1 MSIPVSQRLLAV
13 IFSLLLFLVIV
24 QLIRRRRLREEYALI
39 WLGASAGI
47 LLFSIFGGLVRVL
60 ASAFSVSY
68 PPTLV
73 IVIGLLFALVVILSQ
88 SVIISSQ
95 ADRLRDLAQSVAL
108 LEWRIR
114 QVEGQGAASLTTGT
128 GSADEITV

>member
-1 MSIPVSQRLLAV
+1 MAIPVGQRILAV
-13 IFSLLLFLVIV
+13 ILSLLLFLVIV

-39 WLGASAGI
+39 WLAASAAI
-47 LLFSIFGGLVRVL
+47 LLFSIFDGLVRVL

-68 PPTLV
+68 PPTLI

-88 SVIISSQ
+88 SVIISTQ
-95 ADRLRDLAQSVAL
+95 ADRLRDLSQSVAL

-114 QVEGQGAASLTTGT
+114 QVEDHGAASLKTDN
-128 GSADEITV
+128 GSADEGTA